1 MIADVDRLR
10 KDYPY
15 IKYTL
20 PTLRAGILA
29 LHDEIK
35 ESDMQTNSNN
45 LIDTEALAD
54 IEYPVDSD
62 KALVSEIPVLIP
74 SKEKL
79 QTFLD
84 VAQNDRPAT

>member
-1 MIADVDRLR
+1 MIADVDRLG
-10 KDYPY
+10 KDHPY

-29 LHDEIK
+29 LYDEIK
-35 ESDMQTNSNN
+35 ESDVQTNSNN

-62 KALVSEIPVLIP
+62 KALVSEILVPIP
-74 SKEKL
+74 SKKKV
-79 QTFLD
+79 QTTLA
-84 VAQNDRPAT
+84 VVLS